1 LKLDGLDKYL
11 WMDGTDCIDAIDN
24 LIEIQALI
32 LSLPAEE
39 EEALSSA
46 NIEILNDP
54 AGESERRD
62 NID

>member
-1 LKLDGLDKYL
+1 
-11 WMDGTDCIDAIDN
+11 MDGTDCIDAIDN

-46 NIEILNDP
+46 NIEIHDP